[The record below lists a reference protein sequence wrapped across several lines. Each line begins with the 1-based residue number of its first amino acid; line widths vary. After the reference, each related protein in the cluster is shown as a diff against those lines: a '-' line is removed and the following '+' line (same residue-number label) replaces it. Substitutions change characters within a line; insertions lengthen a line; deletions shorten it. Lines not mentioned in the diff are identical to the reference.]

1 MRRRVMKIFVGELPK
16 KFTEEDLK
24 KEFEK
29 YGHVTSVYILREN
42 VNGDDFNY
50 GLVEMPVTKQ
60 AVEAIARLD
69 GKKIQDVV
77 VNVHQARTGTKNR
90 RKSGRGGG
98 RRRDDPSDEE

>member
-1 MRRRVMKIFVGELPK
+1 MRRRGMKIFVGELPK
-16 KFTEEDLK
+16 QFTEEDLK

-29 YGHVTSVYILREN
+29 FGHVTSVYILKEN
-42 VNGDDFNY
+42 ENGNEFNY

-69 GKKIQDVV
+69 GKKMKDVV
-77 VNVHQARTGTKNR
+77 VDVHQARIGSKDR

-98 RRRDDPSDEE
+98 RRKKDLPEDE